1 MHEWRLFEL
10 INTRYKRDQTGEA
23 SLEVGDIVFKVDG
36 QLATCIVEIDSAAL
50 TVLRNMN
57 EIART
62 IKALPLSG
70 TGAHPIARPTN
81 RMASGVNAFTLGVGR
96 GTPIHDKVGDYD
108 GSASELD
115 DQPTKMLEDIVDV
128 ARRLKSKGIGV
139 FNARVASQELFRS
152 GKMPG
157 CEDNVYSVWT
167 NDHYCPAWQIIHAP
181 L

>member
-1 MHEWRLFEL
+1 
-10 INTRYKRDQTGEA
+10 
-23 SLEVGDIVFKVDG
+23 
-36 QLATCIVEIDSAAL
+36 
-50 TVLRNMN
+50 
-57 EIART
+57 
-62 IKALPLSG
+62 
-70 TGAHPIARPTN
+70 
-81 RMASGVNAFTLGVGR
+81 MASGVNAFTLGVGR

-167 NDHYCPAWQIIHAP
+167 NDHYCPAWQIIHDSANVLGVVLETVVEAGP
-181 L
+181 PVVTAVAALFDRRARVIAAARDMAFLDECAN